1 MVTDLSFCQQSQIAT
16 VVLHHLCCIKCTS
29 LKQTYMGLIL
39 GNICLVYFV
48 KPLELHRAKCTKHVV
63 GLLEALFYY
72 FQKRSELPEEHP
84 GNSSG
89 KVDFLRGRCPQDKPV
104 KMRGL

>member
-1 MVTDLSFCQQSQIAT
+1 
-16 VVLHHLCCIKCTS
+16 
-29 LKQTYMGLIL
+29 MGLIL

-48 KPLELHRAKCTKHVV
+48 KPLELHRAKCTKHIV
-63 GLLEALFYY
+63 GLLEALLYY

-89 KVDFLRGRCPQDKPV
+89 KVDGLRGRCPQDKPV